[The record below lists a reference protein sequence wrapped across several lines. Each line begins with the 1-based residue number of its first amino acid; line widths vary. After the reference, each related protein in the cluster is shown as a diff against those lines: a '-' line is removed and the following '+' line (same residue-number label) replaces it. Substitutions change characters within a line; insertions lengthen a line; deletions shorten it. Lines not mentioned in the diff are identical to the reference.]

1 VLALAALGAAA
12 PATSAAADRI
22 FTAAGTGV
30 QGFSGEGGPAGLGDM
45 NHPRGLAAL
54 PDGGFLIAEAFG
66 HRIRRVLPD
75 GRVATVAG
83 TGVKGFSGDGGPAT
97 SARLNTP
104 HAVAPLPDGGFLID
118 DTNSY
123 RIRRVWPDGRITTV
137 AGTGVKGFSGDGGPA
152 TAARI
157 SAPRGMCA
165 TPDGGYLIADSDN
178 QRVRRVSPDGTIT
191 TVAGTGVK
199 GFSGDGGPATS
210 ARLNL
215 PFGVAALPGGGFL
228 IAEPESSRIRRVS
241 PGGTITTVAG
251 TGVRGFS
258 GDGGPATSA
267 RLDGPHNVEPLPD
280 GGFLI
285 ADNQNHR
292 VREVSAEGN
301 IRTVAG
307 TGSPGFGGEGGPPGL
322 AQLDMPKSIMLFN
335 GGLLVA
341 DSNNNRVRFIGAGP
355 WPAPAPG
362 SGTIQIDDAAAYATD
377 AAVSVSAEAQ
387 VVSAFRLSNSPAM
400 SGETLTLGVTY
411 NSATP
416 VAWDLADP
424 ATGGSGANGVRY
436 VYVQWQDE
444 AGNWS
449 SVKRDSIVLD
459 TVAPRA
465 TAPAEG
471 LTKGTV
477 LGASTVPVKL
487 SWSGSDVTSGIA
499 RYDLEQSTSGGA
511 FTAVSPAPGASKS
524 LTRSLAPGGDY
535 AFRVR
540 AVDRAG
546 NVGTWAVGRTFPVDL
561 LEESAPSVTFGGSW
575 AFESLG
581 SASGGGVAYATSVDA
596 TATLDFVGRRV
607 AWVAPT
613 GPTRGSVE
621 VYLDGT
627 SVATVS
633 LYSPAAASRKLV
645 YEAKWANAGRHS
657 LRIRNLATPGRP
669 RVDVDAFAVL
679 G

>member
-1 VLALAALGAAA
+1 VALAALGAVA

-30 QGFSGEGGPAGLGDM
+30 EGFSGDGGPAGLGDM
-45 NHPRGLAAL
+45 NHPRGLAVL

-75 GRVATVAG
+75 GTMTTVAG

-97 SARLNTP
+97 SARLNLP

-118 DTNSY
+118 DTNNN

-137 AGTGVKGFSGDGGPA
+137 AGTGAGGFSGDDGAA

-157 SAPRGMCA
+157 GAPRGIDA
-165 TPDGGYLIADSDN
+165 SPDGGYLIADSN
-178 QRVRRVSPDGTIT
+178 NHRIRRVSPGGTIT

-215 PFGVAALPGGGFL
+215 PFGVAVLPGGGFL
-228 IAEPESSRIRRVS
+228 VAEPANSRVRRVS
-241 PGGTITTVAG
+241 PDGTITTVAG

-267 RLDGPHNVEPLPD
+267 RLDNPHNVEPLPD

-285 ADNQNHR
+285 ADTQNHR
-292 VREVSAEGN
+292 IREVSADGT

-307 TGSPGFGGEGGPPGL
+307 TGSPGFGGEAGPPAS
-322 AQLDMPKSIMLFN
+322 AQLYTPKSIVPFG

-341 DSNNNRVRFIGAGP
+341 DSSNNRVRFIAAGP

-362 SGTIQIDDAAAYATD
+362 SGMVQIDDAAAYATD
-377 AAVSVSAEAQ
+377 PAVSVIVEAEG
-387 VVSAFRLSNSPAM
+387 VTGVRLSNSPAISDGM
-400 SGETLTLGVTY
+400 LVSGVTY
-411 NSATP
+411 SSATRID
-416 VAWDLADP
+416 WDLADP
-424 ATGGSGANGVRY
+424 ATGGSGADGVRY
-436 VYVQWQDE
+436 VYAQWQDD

-459 TVAPRA
+459 TVAPGA
-465 TAPAEG
+465 KAPAEA
-471 LTKGTV
+471 LTKGAV

-487 SWSGSDVTSGIA
+487 SWSGSDATSGIA
-499 RYDLEQSTSGGA
+499 RYDLEQSTNGGA
-511 FTAVSPAPGASKS
+511 FTAVSPSPGASKI

-535 AFRVR
+535 AFRLR

-561 LEESAPSVTFGGSW
+561 LEETASGVTFGGPW
-575 AFESLG
+575 ASESLG
-581 SASGGGVAYATSVDA
+581 SASGGAVSYTTSLDA
-596 TATLDFVGRRV
+596 TATLDFLGRRV

-621 VYLDGT
+621 VYLDGK
-627 SVATVS
+627 SVGTVS
-633 LYSPAAASRKLV
+633 LYSSAPASRKLV
-645 YEAKWANAGRHS
+645 YTAKWENAGPHS
-657 LRIRNLATPGRP
+657 LQIRNLATTGRP
-669 RVDVDAFAVL
+669 RVDVDAFVVL